1 MYKRSGAM
9 SLAVVALVAV
19 VVGAC
24 GSSTTKGGGGMSQ
37 EGIPTNTPSIVFV
50 SPTAAGGGAIT
61 IDQMC
66 AAFERTAGANGSK
79 VKSDCDGAPTYMQNG
94 NSDAQ
99 QCVVNLQ
106 VASELADNND
116 YSVDQAYNACDPGGV
131 LPPGGDTTPLNADHK
146 TLDN

>member
-1 MYKRSGAM
+1 MHKLSGAM

-19 VVGAC
+19 VVGGC
-24 GSSTTKGGGGMSQ
+24 GSSTTSGGGMSQ
-37 EGIPTNTPSIVFV
+37 AGIPTGTPSIVFV
-50 SPTAAGGGAIT
+50 SPTAAVGGAIT
-61 IDQMC
+61 IDQIC
-66 AAFERTAGANGSK
+66 AAFERTAGANLTK

-94 NSDAQ
+94 NSDAH

-106 VASELADNND
+106 VASELAGNND